1 MNKGVP
7 GRIIDFCLILF
18 TVYGGYVLDML
29 LKQRGDMN
37 LDQELICT
45 CLNNIVGQ
53 RSLRTA
59 AKEVMS
65 LILLCMLSCDLFQ
78 HDKPG

>member
-18 TVYGGYVLDML
+18 TVNVLNML
-29 LKQRGDMN
+29 LKQRGDLN

-45 CLNNIVGQ
+45 CLNNIVDQ

-59 AKEVMS
+59 ATEVMS
-65 LILLCMLSCDLFQ
+65 LILLYMLSYDLFH
-78 HDKPG
+78 HD

>member
-7 GRIIDFCLILF
+7 GRIIEFCLILF
-18 TVYGGYVLDML
+18 TVYVLNML
-29 LKQRGDMN
+29 LKQRGDLN

-45 CLNNIVGQ
+45 CLNNIVDQ

>member
-1 MNKGVP
+1 MNKGLP
-7 GRIIDFCLILF
+7 GWIIDFCLILS
-18 TVYGGYVLDML
+18 TVYVLNML
-29 LKQRGDMN
+29 LKQRGDLN

-45 CLNNIVGQ
+45 CLNNIVDQ
-53 RSLRTA
+53 RSLRTT

-65 LILLCMLSCDLFQ
+65 LTLLCMLSCDLFQ